1 MDRSDVITLV
11 GVTYQTDDIGQ
22 QIEKESPREVYAKIA
37 SMSASEFFAGGQTGM
52 NPQYKATIF
61 FPDYQGETIAEIDG
75 NRYAIYRTYQADTDT
90 MELYM
95 EKKAGI

>member
-37 SMSASEFFAGGQTGM
+37 SVSASEFFAGGKTGM